1 MKKEIESMFNNN
13 DTTNR
18 AIGCTVTEC
27 KHHCKDDPYCTLQ
40 KIQVGKCESCAHTAD
55 NTECASFEKK

>member
-1 MKKEIESMFNNN
+1 MFNNN

-27 KHHCKDDPYCTLQ
+27 KHHCKDDQYCSLQ

>member
-1 MKKEIESMFNNN
+1 MFNNN
-13 DTTNR
+13 DTSNR

-27 KHHCKDDPYCTLQ
+27 KHHCQDDQYCTLQ
-40 KIQVGKCESCAHTAD
+40 KIQVGKCKSCANTAD

>member
-1 MKKEIESMFNNN
+1 MFNNN